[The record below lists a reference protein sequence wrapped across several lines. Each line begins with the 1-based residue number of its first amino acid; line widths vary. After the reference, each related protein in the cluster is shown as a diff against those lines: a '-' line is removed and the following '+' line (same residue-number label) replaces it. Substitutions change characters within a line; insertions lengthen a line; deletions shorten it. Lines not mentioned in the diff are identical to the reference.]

1 MRTRPASAKHK
12 RIWTLRRAPQA
23 NSDIETPK
31 APQDYP
37 HIADPFSAS
46 RSPLTVL
53 PTVEGART
61 ERIQRFERMP
71 EPVDSRHTG
80 KAEVPAVQLGCL
92 PVRPETLGP
101 ALLTVSPKTRPVS
114 ALETPDQL
122 SDSVCQVLPERFN
135 VTSADDF
142 FDPRPP
148 HRALE
153 PFPENRPEGQFQD
166 HNRLCALK
174 NQRPEIAGAVI
185 RHSAARDLRPSAR
198 ARCASRPPDASTAS
212 RG

>member
-1 MRTRPASAKHK
+1 
-12 RIWTLRRAPQA
+12 
-23 NSDIETPK
+23 
-31 APQDYP
+31 
-37 HIADPFSAS
+37 
-46 RSPLTVL
+46 
-53 PTVEGART
+53 
-61 ERIQRFERMP
+61 MP

-80 KAEVPAVQLGCL
+80 KTEVPVVQLGCL

-135 VTSADDF
+135 ITSADDF
-142 FDPRPP
+142 FGPRPP

-166 HNRLCALK
+166 HDRLCALK
-174 NQRPEIAGAVI
+174 NQRPEIAGVVV
-185 RHSAARDLRPSAR
+185 RHSAARIRVHPLEHDVLHVLRMPQPPAGDRLNPVDLDEHRVQLLVR
-198 ARCASRPPDASTAS
+198 SRWPA
-212 RG
+212 